1 MFEFFRPKHTFVP
14 ESPVTLFSPGEVAP
28 TEINPHVT
36 TLEEYEAT
44 HPDKS
49 PQVLLA
55 QLEQLGRGEKHFDII
70 ATQKY
75 LEQQSLKKRLA
86 TLAPGDKMLPKIQ
99 HRINFLQDWLNTMQ
113 GEGHVPV
120 TEETHMMAVHEQ
132 IRQLEEIDPTFL
144 TRREQINLAF
154 LKDYCEGEQIALSV
168 ETWINK

>member
-1 MFEFFRPKHTFVP
+1 MFEFFRPKHTFVT
-14 ESPVTLFSPGEVAP
+14 ESPVTLFSPGDATP

-55 QLEQLGRGEKHFDII
+55 QLEQLGRGEKQLDIV

-75 LEQQSLKKRLA
+75 LEQQSLKKRLT
-86 TLAPGDKMLPKIQ
+86 TLAPGDKALPKIK

-113 GEGHVPV
+113 EQGHVPV
-120 TEETHMMAVHEQ
+120 TEEINMMAVHEQ
-132 IRQLEEIDPTFL
+132 IRQLEEIDDTFL
-144 TRREQINLAF
+144 TKRERINLAF
-154 LKDYCEGEQIALSV
+154 LKDYYDGEQIARSV
-168 ETWINK
+168 EAWINK